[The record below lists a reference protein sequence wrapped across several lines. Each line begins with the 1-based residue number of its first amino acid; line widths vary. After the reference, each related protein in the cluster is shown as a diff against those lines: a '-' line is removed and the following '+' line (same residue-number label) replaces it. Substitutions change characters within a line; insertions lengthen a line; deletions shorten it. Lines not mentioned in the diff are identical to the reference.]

1 MGDSRSLCQKLQKK
15 THWLFSCDFLKF
27 NVKKVPI
34 TNLFF
39 ENVKQQNLYFSL
51 IHISILLVIP
61 WIVVGSP

>member
-39 ENVKQQNLYFSL
+39 ENVKQQNLYFS
-51 IHISILLVIP
+51 
-61 WIVVGSP
+61 